1 MRWRTALFVAA
12 TLLGSLTL
20 FSTGTDAAEDGSPIL
35 GLAHVNVQAADV
47 DKSIAFYR
55 DTLGFTLVDTSDID
69 RSGKTMRYALLKL
82 GTCVI
87 ELSPAPQP
95 TDAGAAQAAGSP
107 GGPINHFALAV
118 ADVDKAVAAL
128 KAKGVSVARDPST
141 NAQLFGGIRMV
152 FITGPSGERIELFQF
167 LNPDSKGA
175 RARE

>member
-1 MRWRTALFVAA
+1 MRWTALFVAA
-12 TLLGSLTL
+12 TLLGSLMVV
-20 FSTGTDAAEDGSPIL
+20 STVAEAAENEGPLL

-47 DKSIAFYR
+47 ERSIAFYR
-55 DTLGFTLVDTSDID
+55 DTLGFTLVDTSNLE
-69 RSGKTMRYALLKL
+69 RSGRTMQYALLKL

-87 ELSPAPQP
+87 ELSPASPP
-95 TDAGAAQAAGSP
+95 ADAGTAPAAVSS

-128 KAKGVSVARDPST
+128 KAKGVSIARDPST
-141 NAQLFGGIRMV
+141 NEQLFGGIRMV
-152 FITGPSGERIELFQF
+152 FISGPSGERIELFQF